1 MQRTVLYSGVFLGAE
16 VLTSAWQNP
25 AAERFASEDI
35 WQAVDT
41 FLNEADDAVPDVAF
55 RDVMNTISIVRDDK
69 GRLSLMTG
77 VLVHLSEV
85 DACLS
90 AFALALAALKELS
103 TSAPR
108 GSLAAGPEV
117 EVVALQGDFFRI
129 LLYEPIGTVNGQA
142 KQTEGLRL
150 AA

>member
-1 MQRTVLYSGVFLGAE
+1 MQRTVLYSGVFLGAA

-35 WQAVDT
+35 WQAVDK
-41 FLNEADDAVPDVAF
+41 FLHEADDSVPDVAF
-55 RDVMNTISIVRDDK
+55 RDVMNTISVVRDDE

-85 DACLS
+85 DTCLS
-90 AFALALAALKELS
+90 AFAQALAASKGPC
-103 TSAPR
+103 TNAPR
-108 GSLAAGPEV
+108 SSLAAGPEV

-129 LLYEPIGTVNGQA
+129 LLHEPIGTVNGRA
-142 KQTEGLRL
+142 KQNEDLRL